1 MVTSKRPVLHL
12 HYSTGEKIL
21 EATGLVLVG
30 LAIGFT
36 INSWGS
42 LPERVPTHF
51 NVLGQPD
58 SYGEKG
64 TFIIV
69 PVILTILYLS
79 LIGVSRIPHYFNYP
93 WNITPQNAEGQYRL
107 ARQMLLLL
115 RVEIA
120 IVFFYIHWQ
129 GLEVSFGRSS
139 GLGVWFLPIFLV
151 LVFGTL
157 IIYIIRMAKVRE

>member
-1 MVTSKRPVLHL
+1 MATSKRPVLRL
-12 HYSTGEKIL
+12 NYNSGEKIL
-21 EATGLVLVG
+21 EVAGLGLVG
-30 LAIGFT
+30 LTIGLT

-51 NVLGQPD
+51 NAVGQPD
-58 SYGEKG
+58 GYGEKG
-64 TFIIV
+64 TFLIV
-69 PVILTILYLS
+69 PIILTILYLS
-79 LIGVSRIPHYFNYP
+79 LMLVSRIPHYFNYP
-93 WNITPQNAEGQYRL
+93 WNITPQNAAGQYRL

-120 IVFFYIHWQ
+120 AIFFYIHWQ

-151 LVFGTL
+151 MVFGTL
-157 IIYIIRMAKVRE
+157 LIYIIRMAKVRG